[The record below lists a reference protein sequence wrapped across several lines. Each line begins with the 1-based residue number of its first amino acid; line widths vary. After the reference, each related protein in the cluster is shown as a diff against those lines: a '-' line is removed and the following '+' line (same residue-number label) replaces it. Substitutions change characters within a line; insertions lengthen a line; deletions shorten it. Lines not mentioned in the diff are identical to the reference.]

1 MIYVA
6 ELDDAEFTQL
16 GDTLVS
22 GFVLEKELEQA
33 HLFTAEKRHFVSLLA
48 GFFLSTLARSNTSV
62 IYYGKRSGTTESNN
76 LRAGI
81 TRCAHEFL
89 SSLMKYFCL
98 SLSNHLG

>member
-48 GFFLSTLARSNTSV
+48 GFFFVHPGPIQYFSDL
-62 IYYGKRSGTTESNN
+62 
-76 LRAGI
+76 LRQTFGDD
-81 TRCAHEFL
+81 
-89 SSLMKYFCL
+89 
-98 SLSNHLG
+98 